1 MKADDRG
8 ADAPMMVVFAGPNGS
23 GKSTINRE
31 FLNNPNTGFKG
42 EYINADDIAKSL
54 EKEIP
59 EYQAR
64 NLRAAQIAEERR
76 LDALHSG
83 RSFAFETVMSTPEKV
98 ALLTQAKERG
108 YSVSLV
114 FVTLDSAEKNVA
126 RVANR
131 VELGGHAVE
140 PSAIRQ
146 RYERAMDLL
155 PSAVEHADKA
165 IVFDNSG
172 SSPVRVVAKDGERL
186 QVSPNAPEWAK
197 GSFLSV
203 IEQRMASREQLR
215 ATTQAAGAERFT
227 DAVAESGRFYS
238 GGVVNVTKHHVL
250 QQTGDKSFV
259 AHDRA
264 LSAAQEFQRGTY
276 ATVAYAYDKGK
287 IVSLEALRER
297 EQREKADAFR
307 NADRQEVL
315 KRFPTLAND
324 YARLETL
331 SKAVES
337 KLLSREQQQV
347 VLSRVR
353 ENIAASIERGESGR
367 QVPIEP
373 KAPVKGQAASRQSDK
388 DWER

>member
-1 MKADDRG
+1 M
-8 ADAPMMVVFAGPNGS
+8 
-23 GKSTINRE
+23 
-31 FLNNPNTGFKG
+31 
-42 EYINADDIAKSL
+42 
-54 EKEIP
+54 
-59 EYQAR
+59 
-64 NLRAAQIAEERR
+64 
-76 LDALHSG
+76 
-83 RSFAFETVMSTPEKV
+83 
-98 ALLTQAKERG
+98 
-108 YSVSLV
+108 
-114 FVTLDSAEKNVA
+114 
-126 RVANR
+126 
-131 VELGGHAVE
+131 
-140 PSAIRQ
+140 
-146 RYERAMDLL
+146 
-155 PSAVEHADKA
+155 
-165 IVFDNSG
+165 
-172 SSPVRVVAKDGERL
+172 
-186 QVSPNAPEWAK
+186 
-197 GSFLSV
+197 
-203 IEQRMASREQLR
+203 
-215 ATTQAAGAERFT
+215 
-227 DAVAESGRFYS
+227 
-238 GGVVNVTKHHVL
+238 VNVTKHHVL

-353 ENIAASIERGESGR
+353 ENIAASIERGESGS

>member
-8 ADAPMMVVFAGPNGS
+8 TTPPMMVVFAGPNGS

-31 FLNNPNTGFKG
+31 FLSNPNTGFKG
-42 EYINADDIAKSL
+42 EYINADDIAKTL

-59 EYQAR
+59 DYQAR
-64 NLRAAQIAEERR
+64 NIKAAQIAEERR
-76 LDALHSG
+76 IDALHNG

-140 PSAIRQ
+140 PGAIRQ

-172 SSPVRVVAKDGERL
+172 SRPVRVVAKDGERL
-186 QVSPNAPEWAK
+186 QVAPNAPEWAK
-197 GSFLSV
+197 GSFLST
-203 IEQRMASREQLR
+203 IEQRMASREQLQDTAR
-215 ATTQAAGAERFT
+215 AAGADRFM
-227 DAVAESGRFYS
+227 DAVAETGRTYS

-250 QQTGDKSFV
+250 QQTDEKSFV

-264 LSAAQEFQRGTY
+264 LSAAQDFQRGSY

-287 IVSLEALRER
+287 IVSLDALRAQ
-297 EQREKADAFR
+297 EQQAKAEAFR
-307 NADRQEVL
+307 TADRQEVL

-324 YARLETL
+324 YARLDTL

-337 KLLSREQQQV
+337 NLLSKEQQQA

-367 QVPIEP
+367 QTSNEQRQHQ
-373 KAPVKGQAASRQSDK
+373 GAANRKSDR
-388 DWER
+388 DLER